1 VEIHFVVS
9 NDSQGKADYR
19 TVGRD
24 RWVGSTRMTVFLSLN
39 LAWYIAASARAVI
52 EETGSPGTAIVAP
65 MLKVAWIVFPDSG
78 IGSAARQRIFS
89 PMWATSS
96 MLWRPG
102 NTTSISSPPV
112 RPTVSP

>member
-1 VEIHFVVS
+1 
-9 NDSQGKADYR
+9 
-19 TVGRD
+19 
-24 RWVGSTRMTVFLSLN
+24 MFLSLN